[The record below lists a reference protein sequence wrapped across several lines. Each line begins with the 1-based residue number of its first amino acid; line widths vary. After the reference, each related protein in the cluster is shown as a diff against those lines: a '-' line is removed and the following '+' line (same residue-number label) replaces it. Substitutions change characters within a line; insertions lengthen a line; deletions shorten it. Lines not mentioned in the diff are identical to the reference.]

1 MKAFA
6 QPLAGIIRVGPDT
19 DQYGKPWDYA
29 VTYSSGDND
38 TCILLALKGDGNFTT
53 AHRRA
58 IFDCAHALGFRR
70 VRWDRLK
77 DERKR
82 AVNAELPVSAD

>member
-6 QPLAGIIRVGPDT
+6 QPISGIIRVGPDT

-29 VTYSSGDND
+29 VTYSSTEPGI
-38 TCILLALKGDGNFTT
+38 CMLMGLKGDGKVST

-58 IFDCAHALGFRR
+58 VMQVVRNLGFKS
-70 VRWDRLK
+70 VRW
-77 DERKR
+77 ERKKDTGNKEI
-82 AVNAELPVSAD
+82 ALDLT

>member
-19 DQYGKPWDYA
+19 DEYGKPWDYA
-29 VTYSSGDND
+29 VTYSSTDNA
-38 TCILLALKGDGNFTT
+38 TCTLLALKGDGKFTT

-58 IFDCAHALGFRR
+58 VLLEVKRLGFTK
-70 VRWDRLK
+70 VRWDRKKEGL
-77 DERKR
+77 ERD
-82 AVNAELPVSAD
+82 VSAELT